1 MRIFAIGDLHLS
13 FSCDKPMEV
22 FGPLWENHVER
33 LEEAWQQTVGEEDLV
48 LIPGDISW
56 AMHLADAAEDLAF
69 IGRLNGTKLLLRG
82 NHDYWWSSLTQVRRA
97 LPAGVYAIQND
108 ARVFDEYAIG
118 GTRLWTP
125 PNPQTTPEDRKIYE
139 RELARLELSLSAMP
153 KEAEKIVMMHFPPFD
168 EHHADSPVT
177 ELLER
182 YGVRHA
188 IYAHLHGKAHKL
200 AFSGERNGV
209 NYIFAAADYL
219 KFCPI
224 PVV

>member
-22 FGPLWENHVER
+22 FGPAWENHVER
-33 LEEAWQQTVGEEDLV
+33 LEEAWQDTVKADDLV

-69 IGRLNGTKLLLRG
+69 VGRLNGTKLLLRG

-97 LPAGVYAIQND
+97 LPKNVYAIQND
-108 ARVFDEYAIG
+108 ARVFGDYAIG

-125 PNPQTTPEDRKIYE
+125 LNPQTTPEDKKIYD

-153 KEAEKIVMMHFPPFD
+153 KDAEKIVMMHFPPFD
-168 EHHADSPVT
+168 EKHSDSPVT
-177 ELLER
+177 ALLER

-188 IYAHLHGKAHKL
+188 VYAHLHGKAHKL
-200 AFSGERNGV
+200 AFSGERSGV

-219 KFCPI
+219 QFCPV

>member
-22 FGPLWENHVER
+22 FGSLWEHHVER
-33 LEEAWQQTVGEEDLV
+33 LEEAWQRTVGEEDLV

-108 ARVFDEYAIG
+108 ARVFGDYAIG
-118 GTRLWTP
+118 GTRLWMP
-125 PNPQTTPEDRKIYE
+125 PNPQTTPEDRKIYA
-139 RELARLELSLSAMP
+139 RELARLELSLAAMP
-153 KEAEKIVMMHFPPFD
+153 KDAEKIVMMHFPPFD

-177 ELLER
+177 ELLEQ

-209 NYIFAAADYL
+209 NYVFAAADYL
-219 KFCPI
+219 QFCPI

>member
-22 FGPLWENHVER
+22 FGPQWENHVAR
-33 LEEAWQQTVGEEDLV
+33 LEASWQQSVGGDDLV

-56 AMHLADAAEDLAF
+56 AMHLADAAEDLSF

-82 NHDYWWSSLTQVRRA
+82 NHDYWWNSITQVRKA
-97 LPAGVYAIQND
+97 LPPNVYAIQND
-108 ARVFDEYAIG
+108 AKRFGDYVIG

-125 PNPQTTPEDRKIYE
+125 PNPQSTAEDAKIYA

-153 KEAEKIVMMHFPPFD
+153 DDCEKIIMVHFPPFD
-168 EHHADSPVT
+168 EHHAPSPAT
-177 ELLER
+177 ELFER
-182 YGVRHA
+182 YGVRHV
-188 IYAHLHGKAHKL
+188 IYAHLHGKAHRL
-200 AFSGERNGV
+200 AFSGEKNGV

-219 KFCPI
+219 QFQPI
-224 PVV
+224 SVV